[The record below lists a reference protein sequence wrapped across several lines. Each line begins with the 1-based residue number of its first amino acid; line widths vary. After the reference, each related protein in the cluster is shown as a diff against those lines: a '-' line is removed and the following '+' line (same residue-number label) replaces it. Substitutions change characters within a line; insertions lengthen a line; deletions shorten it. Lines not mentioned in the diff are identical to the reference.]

1 MNSSNI
7 LAESTLKLKKNT
19 LIFSGV
25 SLFIGLTKSLPTKIN
40 LIGLDLTSNPKTLGW
55 FIFYITLVLFIHYFF
70 VLTLDYLIYFKKN
83 ILSRKGKKLR
93 GDVLDLTS
101 DEISEEIDD
110 RHDGTECNQQ
120 EEGAGT
126 LEQEAVDIKRK
137 FKVLENDFDAKLNFT
152 NFVIEFFFNAL
163 LPFFLALFG
172 LIYLCNFL
180 NI

>member
-55 FIFYITLVLFIHYFF
+55 FIFYITLVLFFHYFF

-83 ILSRKGKKLR
+83 ILSKKGKKLT
-93 GDVLDLTS
+93 GDTLLLTLDDIT
-101 DEISEEIDD
+101 DAYNNN
-110 RHDGTECNQQ
+110 RTEYNQQ
-120 EEGAGT
+120 EERAGT
-126 LEQEAVDIKRK
+126 LEQEQVDINRK
-137 FKVLENDFDAKLNFT
+137 FKVLENDFDVKHLNFT
-152 NFVIEFFFNAL
+152 NCIEFLFNAL
-163 LPFFLALFG
+163 LPIFLALVG
-172 LIYLCNFL
+172 LRYLYHFL

>member
-55 FIFYITLVLFIHYFF
+55 FIFYITLVLFFHYFF

-83 ILSRKGKKLR
+83 ILSRIGKKLT
-93 GDVLDLTS
+93 GDILGFTS
-101 DEISEEIDD
+101 DDLEDQHYG
-110 RHDGTECNQQ
+110 RECNQQ

-126 LEQEAVDIKRK
+126 LGQEAVDIKRK
-137 FKVLENDFDAKLNFT
+137 YKVLENDFDAKLNFT

-172 LIYLCNFL
+172 LICLCNFL